1 MIKDLI
7 HSDKLM
13 TNYFL
18 HLCIPLFVWVSEV
31 STIEWE

>member
-7 HSDKLM
+7 HSDKLI
-13 TNYFL
+13 TNSFL
-18 HLCIPLFVWVSEV
+18 HLRTPLFVWVSEV